1 VRIRT
6 YLLFLAVASLATIP
20 ALNAQD
26 QAATP
31 LQWGGF
37 QVQGAASVGYRF
49 TDVKGYAPMY
59 QELLNLNQGPRLMD
73 FNLFGHS
80 DGTNPFADSFS
91 LTTSGLGGDPY
102 PSAQLTLSKTKL
114 YDLRVNWRQS
124 YFYWN
129 QNDGVILPTR
139 NQTGLTDNHDWAN
152 VRKVGSVDFALHAT
166 NNLRFNFQYYRTTFS
181 GTTFTTF
188 SPLFFG
194 SESFGSFARAN
205 AYYMYAPIFD
215 NTNRFTG
222 GLDYTWRDWNF
233 HYNVGYQTFTDN
245 MTVNNVTSPQRA
257 IDTTTSRTASELLSN
272 GSWTAF
278 RELKTP
284 VNEFSYNGKP
294 KPWLEMRGSYM
305 FYRYR
310 GPASFD
316 QSYNGML
323 QTGSDPVTDEPI
335 YGPYSVSQNARAT
348 VSEPNNIV
356 EQGFTFKV
364 KPWWDIDLDYRYLR
378 FSTTTEG
385 LFSSLLNE
393 EDPDTG
399 LIETESFSGEAS
411 NDWKYGMH
419 QLDFNMMFTPKSNL
433 VIRPGVTLFKTDVE
447 TLEDGEIDDAHTLRW
462 KTVSPALSAL
472 YRPTSWLSLR
482 GEVRTINKGAS
493 YTAITPHTDTKGR
506 IVASLRLSKKF
517 SLDNELYIVSQKLL
531 ATDFHGR
538 MRSNST
544 ILTYTLNDNYSVF
557 GGFAYDSEFASGII
571 AWQRGVPEP
580 GTADTL
586 RDQAV
591 NRVWQAGLEAQ
602 PVKYFGIRFTGNFVR
617 TTGVGEESGINPVY
631 GPLTYPYGTGTVYFN
646 LPRAGRLSV
655 DLQRTYYIQEII
667 TGNNFAA
674 NMLTIRWTR
683 SF

>member
-6 YLLFLAVASLATIP
+6 YLLFGTAIFLFNMPTLK
-20 ALNAQD
+20 AQD
-26 QAATP
+26 PAGTP

-49 TDVKGYAPMY
+49 TDVKGYEPMY

-80 DGTNPFADSFS
+80 DGTNPFADNFS

-129 QNDGVILPTR
+129 QNDGIILPTR

-152 VRKVGSVDFALHAT
+152 VRKVGSVDLTLHAT
-166 NNLRFNFQYYRTTFS
+166 NNLRFTFQYYRTTFS
-181 GTTFTTF
+181 GATFTTF

-194 SESFGSFARAN
+194 SESFGGFARAN
-205 AYYMYAPIFD
+205 AYYMYAPVLD

-222 GLDYTWRDWNF
+222 GVDYTWRDWNF

-245 MTVNNVTSPQRA
+245 MTVNNVTSPERA
-257 IDTTTSRTASELLSN
+257 IDTTTSSTASQLLSAA
-272 GSWTAF
+272 SWTAF

-284 VNEFSYNGKP
+284 VSEFSYTGKP

-316 QSYNGML
+316 QSYSGNNP
-323 QTGSDPVTDEPI
+323 DA
-335 YGPYSVSQNARAT
+335 YSVSQTARAM

-364 KPWWDIDLDYRYLR
+364 KPWWDIDLDYRYSR

-385 LFSSLLNE
+385 LFSSLLHE

-399 LIETESFSGEAS
+399 LISTESYSGETS
-411 NDWKYGMH
+411 NDWKDGLH
-419 QLDFNMMFTPKSNL
+419 QLDLSMMFTPKSNL
-433 VIRPGVTLFKTDVE
+433 VIRPGVTFLKSDVE
-447 TLEDGEIDDAHTLRW
+447 MLEDGEADDARTLRT
-462 KTVSPALSAL
+462 KSVSPTLSMF
-472 YRPTSWLSLR
+472 YRPSSRFSVR
-482 GEVRTINKGAS
+482 GEIHTFNRGAS
-493 YTAITPHTDTKGR
+493 YTSITPHTDTKGR
-506 IVASLRLSKKF
+506 IVGSLRLTDKL
-517 SLDNELYIVSQKLL
+517 SLDNELYIVSQRLL
-531 ATDFHGR
+531 AANFHGR
-538 MRSNST
+538 VRSNST
-544 ILTYTLNDNYSVF
+544 TLTYKMNQNYSLF
-557 GGFAYDSEFASGII
+557 AGFAYDSVFAAGDI
-571 AWQRGVPEP
+571 QYLR
-580 GTADTL
+580 GTAPL
-586 RDQAV
+586 SGSIRDQDV
-591 NRVWQAGLEAQ
+591 NRVWQAGFEAR
-602 PVKYFGIRFTGNFVR
+602 PVKYFGIRFTGNFDR
-617 TTGVGEESGINPVY
+617 ATGVGEANGQPPVY
-631 GPLTYPYGTGTVYFN
+631 GPLTYPYGTGTVYVDF
-646 LPRAGRLSV
+646 PKAGRLSV